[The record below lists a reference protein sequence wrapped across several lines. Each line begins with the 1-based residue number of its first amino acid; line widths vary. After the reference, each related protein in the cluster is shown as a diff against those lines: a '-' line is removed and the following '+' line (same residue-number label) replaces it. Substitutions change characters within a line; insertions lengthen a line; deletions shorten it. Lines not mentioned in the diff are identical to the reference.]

1 MEPLTYSNRPRS
13 QRSTSIPLSSA
24 LEGILRAAPE
34 ANPTHAVAQ
43 VLMYGRVVRPVL
55 GITLAPSQ
63 AVRQLGQDGVL
74 VLEVMP
80 GSPAYNARCY
90 GIINIHL

>member
-1 MEPLTYSNRPRS
+1 M
-13 QRSTSIPLSSA
+13 
-24 LEGILRAAPE
+24 
-34 ANPTHAVAQ
+34 Q

-55 GITLAPSQ
+55 GITLAPPQ

-80 GSPAYNARCY
+80 GSPAYKARFPY
-90 GIINIHL
+90 LGANLLR